1 MSEQNRGGLLPLTIF
16 TSWLASGERGMSSEA
31 IVSRLTGARVGRYSN
46 GDHPWDTGDFRR
58 CEQLLEAVP
67 LARVAFPLMAD
78 VSPQWAALV
87 PVWDEIAAL
96 AKTSSAAAGQRLRA
110 ALEGAA
116 Q

>member
-1 MSEQNRGGLLPLTIF
+1 MTEQNRDGLLPLTIF
-16 TSWLASGERGMSSEA
+16 TGWLASGERGMSSEA
-31 IVSRLTGARVGRYSN
+31 IVARLTGHRVGRYSH

-67 LARVAFPLMAD
+67 LARMAFPLMAD

-96 AKTSSAAAGQRLRA
+96 AKTDRAEASMRLRA
-110 ALEGAA
+110 ALEGAT